1 MFWILGKVRPSA
13 KHCGVMESAQATAA
27 VYSILSVM
35 RTMPPTDAAETI
47 EGVTHKICII
57 SARYAIRTKEN

>member
-13 KHCGVMESAQATAA
+13 KHCCVMESAQATAA

-35 RTMPPTDAAETI
+35 RLMPATEAVVI
-47 EGVTHKICII
+47 YIHII
-57 SARYAIRTKEN
+57 SRE